1 MPKNLNTTS
10 VPTTDVPEDQS
21 VEKLFSMLTEENK
34 LIINRLIAR
43 LVTEQ
48 SSNRQ

>member
-1 MPKNLNTTS
+1 MPKNLNNTS

-34 LIINRLIAR
+34 GKINRLIEQ
-43 LVTEQ
+43 LITEQ
-48 SSNRQ
+48 SSSQR